1 MKYSDHRRMNLCIL
15 RKNTRFQIESQ
26 KFSKDIFLASSTQLV
41 YSGNLLEKDSKNA
54 FMPSHDE

>member
-1 MKYSDHRRMNLCIL
+1 MNLCIL